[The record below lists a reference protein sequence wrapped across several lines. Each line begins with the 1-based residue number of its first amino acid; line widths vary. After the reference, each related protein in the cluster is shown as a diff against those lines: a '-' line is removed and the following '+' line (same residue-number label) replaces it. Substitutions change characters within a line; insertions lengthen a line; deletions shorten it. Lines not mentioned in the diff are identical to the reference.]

1 MKTEV
6 ASTVIKECPPKPD
19 LTVRPLISIEQS
31 FNLTAIFKVLAN
43 DTRLRILHALIRE
56 GELCVN
62 KLSEAID
69 MKPQAVS
76 NQLQKL
82 VDRNVVQPKRNGNQ
96 IYYHVVNSCIYNLI
110 DRGICLME
118 ESLVKDDIGNN
129 RY

>member
-31 FNLTAIFKVLAN
+31 FDLTAIFKVLAN

-82 VDRNVVQPKRNGNQ
+82 VDRNVLQSKRNGNQ

-110 DRGICLME
+110 DRGLCLME
-118 ESLVKDDIGNN
+118 ESSVNKN
-129 RY
+129 YT

>member
-6 ASTVIKECPPKPD
+6 ESTLIKECPPKSD
-19 LTVRPLISIEQS
+19 LALRPLISIEQA
-31 FNLTAIFKVLAN
+31 FDLTAIFKVLAN
-43 DTRLRILHALIRE
+43 NTRLRILHALIRE
-56 GELCVN
+56 SELCVN

-82 VDRNVVQPKRNGNQ
+82 VDRNVIQSKRNGNQ

-110 DRGICLME
+110 DRGLCLME
-118 ESLVKDDIGNN
+118 KTSVNKNFT
-129 RY
+129 

>member
-6 ASTVIKECPPKPD
+6 ESTLIKECPPKPD
-19 LTVRPLISIEQS
+19 LAVRPLISIEQS
-31 FNLTAIFKVLAN
+31 FDLTAIFKVLAN
-43 DTRLRILHALIRE
+43 NTRLRILHALIRE
-56 GELCVN
+56 SELCVN

-82 VDRNVVQPKRNGNQ
+82 VDRNVIQSKRNGNQ

-110 DRGICLME
+110 DRGLCLME
-118 ESLVKDDIGNN
+118 KSSVNKNFT
-129 RY
+129 